1 MKSRRARSTQKETQ
15 KWAVGERKES
25 LQWSL
30 INFPFHPRSLGT
42 RQSVK
47 TVTTIVPQI
56 RKVTTAC
63 QGCIEFI
70 YLLNRFRNNFP
81 LHESNVFDK
90 WYVFLS
96 TGHWTSMCP
105 LEWELNTLILVWFTF
120 EKSSTFPDWAP
131 CRNHQH
137 FIFVRSWTR
146 EQRVPGL
153 GSLMWYC
160 SCFLPFLLSFLT
172 VNWTPTSSSA
182 TLSRTC
188 FWIFLPSG
196 IQSGKETDIGRQHL
210 NLSSLSLFSF
220 SELNKVLDTWW
231 RVLIS
236 LHKTAT
242 NSVRPI
248 LVSQYSIGNPS
259 LSHVQFRKNH
269 IKRARLLWGWKTSS
283 QFQYNTLRT
292 KFDTQT
298 TVISHRRRKR
308 FSSSAGLLIRVSS
321 AITNRTQDLA
331 IRASCFYISVKI

>member
-105 LEWELNTLILVWFTF
+105 LEWELNTLILVLFTF

-146 EQRVPGL
+146 EQRVPGF

-172 VNWTPTSSSA
+172 VNSYFFVSYAVTYMFLNFSTQWNSIGQRNWHWKAALESLFTFTLLIFRTKQGPWHLMKGSDFPPQDGNKLGPTYPCLAIFYWQSITFTRTVSQESHQTSPSALRAEKQVLSSNIIPWEPNL
-182 TLSRTC
+182 THRQQLSLTEEESD
-188 FWIFLPSG
+188 FLP
-196 IQSGKETDIGRQHL
+196 L
-210 NLSSLSLFSF
+210 LVFF
-220 SELNKVLDTWW
+220 SEWVQQSPTEHRIW
-231 RVLIS
+231 R
-236 LHKTAT
+236 
-242 NSVRPI
+242 
-248 LVSQYSIGNPS
+248 
-259 LSHVQFRKNH
+259 
-269 IKRARLLWGWKTSS
+269 
-283 QFQYNTLRT
+283 
-292 KFDTQT
+292 
-298 TVISHRRRKR
+298 
-308 FSSSAGLLIRVSS
+308 
-321 AITNRTQDLA
+321 
-331 IRASCFYISVKI
+331 

>member
-1 MKSRRARSTQKETQ
+1 MFLTTDMFFYQLDIELQCVRWNKNSILWFLFCLHLKS
-15 KWAVGERKES
+15 
-25 LQWSL
+25 
-30 INFPFHPRSLGT
+30 HPHSQIELPVAIT
-42 RQSVK
+42 NILYLSV
-47 TVTTIVPQI
+47 P
-56 RKVTTAC
+56 
-63 QGCIEFI
+63 E
-70 YLLNRFRNNFP
+70 LEN
-81 LHESNVFDK
+81 S
-90 WYVFLS
+90 VFLDLVLLCDTAVAS
-96 TGHWTSMCP
+96 YPFYCP
-105 LEWELNTLILVWFTF
+105 SW
-120 EKSSTFPDWAP
+120 
-131 CRNHQH
+131 
-137 FIFVRSWTR
+137 RS
-146 EQRVPGL
+146 
-153 GSLMWYC
+153 
-160 SCFLPFLLSFLT
+160 
-172 VNWTPTSSSA
+172 TPTSSSA

>member
-1 MKSRRARSTQKETQ
+1 MKAMFLTTDMFFYQLDIE
-15 KWAVGERKES
+15 
-25 LQWSL
+25 LQCVRWNKNSIL
-30 INFPFHPRSLGT
+30 WFLFCLHLKSHPHSQIELPVAIT
-42 RQSVK
+42 NILYLSV
-47 TVTTIVPQI
+47 P
-56 RKVTTAC
+56 
-63 QGCIEFI
+63 E
-70 YLLNRFRNNFP
+70 LEN
-81 LHESNVFDK
+81 S
-90 WYVFLS
+90 VFLDLVLLCDTAVAS
-96 TGHWTSMCP
+96 YPFYCP
-105 LEWELNTLILVWFTF
+105 SW
-120 EKSSTFPDWAP
+120 
-131 CRNHQH
+131 
-137 FIFVRSWTR
+137 RS
-146 EQRVPGL
+146 
-153 GSLMWYC
+153 
-160 SCFLPFLLSFLT
+160 
-172 VNWTPTSSSA
+172 TPTSSSA